1 MERKKTKPASE
12 ALSWARGGKQWT
24 WTRPFARSRPSSTS
38 DEEVFLLRPVRLIT
52 AVISI
57 SRTQTGDYGAFRR
70 YKKPNDRH
78 CDAKKTK
85 PLRNQTRAAQETA

>member
-1 MERKKTKPASE
+1 MFMSIWKQG
-12 ALSWARGGKQWT
+12 ALI
-24 WTRPFARSRPSSTS
+24 
-38 DEEVFLLRPVRLIT
+38 LLFIT

>member
-1 MERKKTKPASE
+1 
-12 ALSWARGGKQWT
+12 
-24 WTRPFARSRPSSTS
+24 
-38 DEEVFLLRPVRLIT
+38 VRLIT

-57 SRTQTGDYGAFRR
+57 SRTQAGDYGAYRR
-70 YKKPNDRH
+70 YKKTNDRH